1 MPSSAWW
8 DGNHVHDT
16 VLERSVRPKI
26 LLVDDNASV
35 RDTLR
40 AVLELSQFDVKTA
53 ANVTDAI
60 HLISLEL
67 KRMMN

>member
-1 MPSSAWW
+1 VGW
-8 DGNHVHDT
+8 NHLQER
-16 VLERSVRPKI
+16 VLEIAVRPKI

-60 HLISLEL
+60 HLIDTEAFDVLLSG
-67 KRMMN
+67 